1 MIVPAGAAREGARN
15 PGFMWPRPHPG
26 RAPRAKILHMVLAR
40 VWRRRLYASLGMT
53 VLVPVALLAC
63 LTVLALNGGI
73 PGLGSLR
80 EAVTGPSAPALA
92 PPVLGGLTT
101 GSHAGRF
108 SSAHSSLPGVAP
120 SAALTGSAVTGGS
133 HRATGPGGSSGL
145 GRPGTGTGRGGG
157 GVGGGGGGYSGGS
170 SHPSGGPPSRSPTVV
185 DRVLGTV
192 TPVTSSLPAPVGPA
206 ATQTLKS
213 AGSLADR
220 VLHKLPG
227 Q

>member
-1 MIVPAGAAREGARN
+1 
-15 PGFMWPRPHPG
+15 
-26 RAPRAKILHMVLAR
+26 MVLAR
-40 VWRRRLYASLGMT
+40 AWRRRLYASLGMT

-80 EAVTGPSAPALA
+80 EAVTGPSAPAVV

-101 GSHAGRF
+101 GSRAGQPSSS
-108 SSAHSSLPGVAP
+108 SSALLGVAP
-120 SAALTGSAVTGGS
+120 SAGLTGSAVAGGS
-133 HRATGPGGSSGL
+133 HRTAGPGGSWGG
-145 GRPGTGTGRGGG
+145 GRPGTTVGGG
-157 GVGGGGGGYSGGS
+157 GVSGGGGGYSGGS
-170 SHPSGGPPSRSPTVV
+170 SHSSGGKPSHSPTAV